1 MGEIIEKN
9 KREVQLTNELAVMRQ
24 RLGKLESSEA
34 EHRKVVDKLLSD
46 KLYYESLLYN
56 MHEDIMVIDRDYRI
70 TDVTKA
76 FLVTTGHKREKVIGL
91 HCYEVSHG
99 YDEPCEN
106 RGEQCLLLKVFETG
120 RPSSCRHRHVH
131 ADGSKVW
138 VDLLLSPARDEK
150 GKVTHVIETIR
161 DVTELVNAEKAVYRS
176 QRLASVGRLAAEIAH
191 EMNNP
196 LTSIIT
202 FCKLAKTILNKEPFS
217 LHRLPELRDYI
228 SYLHNETERCANIS
242 RSLLDFSRQSEI
254 EIKENHIHE
263 ILDKTLAILRH
274 GAGMDQIEIHTLYA
288 PELPLL
294 SCDFKRLQ
302 QAFLNILGNGIEAMP
317 EGGTLTVSTSFD
329 QEKDRIQ
336 VEISDTGVGI
346 PEENVEKIFEPFF
359 TTKDDGKNLGLGL
372 SVAYGII
379 RQHQGDIHI
388 KSMLGEGTHFTIHL
402 PEGKRN

>member
-1 MGEIIEKN
+1 MGAIIEKN
-9 KREVQLTNELAVMRQ
+9 KRKVQLTSELAVMRR
-24 RLGKLESSEA
+24 RLGELESSEA
-34 EHRKVVDKLLSD
+34 EHRKVVEKLLSD
-46 KLYYESLLYN
+46 KLYYKSLLHN

-76 FLVTTGHKREKVIGL
+76 FLVTTGHRREEVIGR

-99 YDEPCEN
+99 YEEPCAN
-106 RGEQCLLLKVFETG
+106 RGEQCLLLQVFETG
-120 RPSSCRHRHVH
+120 RPASCRHRHVH

-150 GKVTHVIETIR
+150 GQVTHVIETIR
-161 DVTELVNAEKAVYRS
+161 DVTELVNAEKAMYRS

-196 LTSIIT
+196 LTSILT
-202 FCKLAKTILNKEPFS
+202 FCKLARTILNKEPFS

-242 RSLLDFSRQSEI
+242 RNLLDFSRQGETEI
-254 EIKENHIHE
+254 RDNNIHE

-274 GAGMDQIEIHTLYA
+274 GAEIAQVEIHTAYA
-288 PELPLL
+288 PKLPLL

-302 QAFLNILGNGIEAMP
+302 QAFVNIIGNGIEAMP
-317 EGGTLTVSTSFD
+317 EGGTLTVSTSFH
-329 QEKDRIQ
+329 QEKNGIK
-336 VEISDTGVGI
+336 VEIVDTGVGI
-346 PEENVEKIFEPFF
+346 PDENIDRIFEPFF
-359 TTKDDGKNLGLGL
+359 TTKAEGKGLGLGL

-379 RQHQGDIHI
+379 CQHQGEIHI

-402 PEGKRN
+402 PIGKRN

>member
-1 MGEIIEKN
+1 MGEIIEKK
-9 KREVQLTNELAVMRQ
+9 KREGQLINELSVMRQ
-24 RLGKLESSEA
+24 RLGELESSEA
-34 EHRKVVDKLLSD
+34 EHRKVVDKLLRD

-56 MHEDIMVIDRDYRI
+56 MHEDIMIIDRDYRI

-76 FLVTTGHKREKVIGL
+76 FLVTTGHKREEVIGR

-106 RGEQCLLLKVFETG
+106 RGEQCLLLQVFETG

-138 VDLLLSPARDEK
+138 VDLLLSPARDDK

-196 LTSIIT
+196 LTSILT
-202 FCKLAKTILNKEPFS
+202 FCKLARTILNKEPFS
-217 LHRLPELRDYI
+217 LHRLSELRDYI

-242 RSLLDFSRQSEI
+242 RDLLDFSRQGEI
-254 EIKENHIHE
+254 EIRDNNIDE
-263 ILDKTLAILRH
+263 ILDKTLAILQH
-274 GAGMDQIEIHTLYA
+274 GAEMAQVEIHTVYA
-288 PELPLL
+288 PKLPLL

-302 QAFLNILGNGIEAMP
+302 QAFVNIIGNGIEAMP
-317 EGGTLTVSTSFD
+317 EGGTLTVSTSYD
-329 QEKDRIQ
+329 QEKDMVR
-336 VEISDTGVGI
+336 VDISDTGVGI
-346 PEENVEKIFEPFF
+346 AEENVEKIFEPFF
-359 TTKDDGKNLGLGL
+359 TTKAEGRGLGLGL

-379 RQHQGDIHI
+379 RQHQGEVHI
-388 KSMLGEGTHFTIHL
+388 KSILGKGSHFTIHL
-402 PEGKRN
+402 PAGKRN